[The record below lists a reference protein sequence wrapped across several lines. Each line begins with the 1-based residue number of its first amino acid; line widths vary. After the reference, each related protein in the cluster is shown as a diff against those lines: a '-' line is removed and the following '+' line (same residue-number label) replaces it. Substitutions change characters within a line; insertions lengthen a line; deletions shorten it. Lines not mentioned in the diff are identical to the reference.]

1 MNIVTAAP
9 SGAVVFCGV
18 LCYLVGTGVLDC
30 PFRVGLSFAM
40 REEQAPPLPGESGG
54 LCYPCRGRRPRRPA
68 TCGLEF
74 AEREEQAPLPG
85 ESGAFCYPCRGRR
98 PRRPA
103 TCGLGFAERWSKP
116 LPYQEK
122 AEVYVTPVGN
132 EGYCHHFQRKSRTTL
147 PHFATFF
154 KNPAFLSIFCRILID
169 KLQILLYTNCIVLL
183 IPVN

>member
-40 REEQAPPLPGESGG
+40 REEQAPYQEKAEVYVTPVGGDVPGAPPTYG
-54 LCYPCRGRRPRRPA
+54 LG
-68 TCGLEF
+68 F
-74 AEREEQAPLPG
+74 AEREEQAPPLPG
-85 ESGAFCYPCRGRR
+85 ESGALCYPCRGRR

-122 AEVYVTPVGN
+122 AGIYITPVGN
-132 EGYCHHFQRKSRTTL
+132 EGYCHHFQRKIARLSPIL
-147 PHFATFF
+147 QLFSKILHFYLYFAG
-154 KNPAFLSIFCRILID
+154 FLL
-169 KLQILLYTNCIVLL
+169 TNCKSCCILTAL
-183 IPVN
+183 YF